1 MNDHHYI
8 RTATICIPSDPKKS
22 VSILDEYI
30 REMCIRK
37 DGTPHSNF
45 VAGFNHGNDVIY
57 GMVWTSDDAS
67 LPETI
72 YDGVS
77 YFGLTGARVGIAT
90 HGYTYITS
98 VNAHNGGAE
107 LSRQEINAI
116 LESITETRSHMR

>member
-1 MNDHHYI
+1 MNEHIYF

-22 VSILDEYI
+22 VSVLDEYI

-37 DGTPHSNF
+37 DGTPHANF
-45 VAGFNHGNDVIY
+45 VAGFHYGNDVTY
-57 GMVWTSDDAS
+57 AMVWTSDDAS

-77 YFGLTGARVGIAT
+77 YFGSMGTRNGVTT

-107 LSRQEINAI
+107 LSRKEIDTLVKA
-116 LESITETRSHMR
+116 ITEARSHLR

>member
-1 MNDHHYI
+1 MNEHHYI

-22 VSILDEYI
+22 VSVLDEYI
-30 REMCIRK
+30 KEMCIRK

-45 VAGFNHGNDVIY
+45 VAGFYHGGSYIHA
-57 GMVWTSDDAS
+57 MVWTSDDAS

-77 YFGLTGARVGIAT
+77 YFGLMGARSGVTT

-107 LSRQEINAI
+107 LSRQEIDAI
-116 LESITETRSHMR
+116 LESITETRSRMR